1 MDRHRFIFAEDS
13 GNTTMDSIGSAT
25 GTLTN
30 VSRPSPGRYG
40 LGHAVQ
46 LQPTTSS
53 RVDFSQPVGQFGT
66 SDFTVALWLK
76 TAEQQRYFDI
86 VGNRT
91 APSHGNFFSMRMTG
105 NYPGQP
111 NGRIS
116 IEADQDESGTNFVAV
131 ESKITNLNDNGWH
144 HVMAVRAGPS
154 LTLYVDGMFAG
165 SSAGKGTAAIRNG
178 NPFRLGASL
187 AGGVSPNALYCD
199 LGVFDQQLD
208 AQEALHLYCFH

>member
-1 MDRHRFIFAEDS
+1 MDSHRFIFGEDS
-13 GNTTMDSIGSAT
+13 GNTTYDSIGSAS

-30 VSRPSPGRYG
+30 VTRPSPGRYG

-46 LQPTTSS
+46 LQPSTTS
-53 RVDFSQPVGQFGT
+53 RIDFSQPVGQFG
-66 SDFTVALWLK
+66 SVDFTVALWLK
-76 TAEQQRYFDI
+76 TTEQQRYFDI

-116 IEADQDESGTNFVAV
+116 IEVDQDDSGTNYTAL
-131 ESKITNLNDNGWH
+131 ESQITNLNDGRWH
-144 HVMAVRAGPS
+144 HVMAVRGGPS
-154 LTLYVDGMFAG
+154 LTLYVDGVFAG
-165 SSAGKGTAAIRNG
+165 AAAGKGIAAIKNG

-187 AGGVSPNALYCD
+187 AGGISPNALYCD

-208 AQEALHLYCFH
+208 PQEALHLYLFH

>member
-1 MDRHRFIFAEDS
+1 MDCHRFIFPEDS
-13 GNTTMDSIGSAT
+13 GAQTYDSIGSAS

-30 VSRPSPGRYG
+30 ATRPSPGRYG

-46 LQPTTSS
+46 LQPSASS
-53 RVDFSQPVGQFGT
+53 HVDFSQPVGQFGT

-111 NGRIS
+111 SGRIS
-116 IEADQDESGTNFVAV
+116 VEVDQDESGTNFVAV
-131 ESKITNLNDNGWH
+131 ESKIANLNDNRWH

-154 LTLYVDGMFAG
+154 LTLYVDGVFAG
-165 SSAGKGTAAIRNG
+165 ASAGKSTAAIKNG

-187 AGGVSPNALYCD
+187 AGFISPNALYCD

>member
-1 MDRHRFIFAEDS
+1 MDCHRFIFGEDS
-13 GNTTMDSIGSAT
+13 GNATYDSIGSAS
-25 GTLTN
+25 GTLSN
-30 VSRPSPGRYG
+30 VTRPFPGRYG

-46 LQPTTSS
+46 LQPSTASHI
-53 RVDFSQPVGQFGT
+53 DFSQPVGQFGIA
-66 SDFTVALWLK
+66 DFTVALWLK
-76 TAEQQRYFDI
+76 TTEQQRYFDI

-111 NGRIS
+111 SGRIS
-116 IEADQDESGTNFVAV
+116 IEVDQDDGGTNYTAM
-131 ESKITNLNDNGWH
+131 ESQITNLNDGRWH
-144 HVMAVRAGPS
+144 HVVAVRAGPS

-165 SSAGKGTAAIRNG
+165 SGAGKGTAAIKNG

-187 AGGVSPNALYCD
+187 TGGVSPNALYCD

>member
-1 MDRHRFIFAEDS
+1 MDCHRFIFPEDS
-13 GNTTMDSIGSAT
+13 GNATYDSLGTAS
-25 GTLTN
+25 GTLSN
-30 VSRPSPGRYG
+30 VTRPSSGRYG

-46 LQPTTSS
+46 LQPTAASHI
-53 RVDFSQPVGQFGT
+53 DFSQPVGQFGT
-66 SDFTVALWLK
+66 SEFTVALWLK
-76 TAEQQRYFDI
+76 TQEQQRYFDI

-111 NGRIS
+111 NGRITV
-116 IEADQDESGTNFVAV
+116 EVDQDDSGTNYTAL
-131 ESKITNLNDNGWH
+131 ESQITNLNDGRWH

-165 SSAGKGTAAIRNG
+165 SRAGKGTADIKNS

-187 AGGVSPNALYCD
+187 TGFMSPNALFCD
-199 LGVFDQQLD
+199 LGIFAQQLD